1 MRRKGLGLILVIIFL
16 GAIIGSAMGE
26 VLGLILPNGVVKE
39 FFLRSASFSVGPAVL
54 NLIVFTVTLGFSMKI
69 NVIGVIGILIAAYI
83 LRWID

>member
-1 MRRKGLGLILVIIFL
+1 MRRKGLGLILFVIFL

-54 NLIVFTVTLGFSMKI
+54 NLIVFTVTLGFSLKI